1 MGDNRPNLG
10 YQEDSAA
17 PDNVVS
23 AASLTATS
31 SNSNVFDADDSM
43 ALNESSIQ
51 SVLENSVFRNS
62 AFSTT
67 MQMSRSIFILSNSF
81 ITPKEADW
89 FYEQALRSPNL
100 KINECMSKTTIE
112 LLDIKVMTDA
122 SFSMM
127 PKNERHN
134 WKTALSMIKVATL
147 IVQYFGV
154 KLDSSARTL
163 AENFAKIPFH
173 YSLETH
179 GFELRTYVS
188 YKTLTLN
195 HERTSSIA
203 LADAQHKELFL
214 IIEKRSPMDSWI
226 QST

>member
-1 MGDNRPNLG
+1 MMGDNRPNLG

-81 ITPKEADW
+81 ITPKEAD
-89 FYEQALRSPNL
+89 
-100 KINECMSKTTIE
+100 
-112 LLDIKVMTDA
+112 
-122 SFSMM
+122 
-127 PKNERHN
+127 
-134 WKTALSMIKVATL
+134 
-147 IVQYFGV
+147 
-154 KLDSSARTL
+154 
-163 AENFAKIPFH
+163 
-173 YSLETH
+173 
-179 GFELRTYVS
+179 
-188 YKTLTLN
+188 
-195 HERTSSIA
+195 
-203 LADAQHKELFL
+203 
-214 IIEKRSPMDSWI
+214 
-226 QST
+226 